1 MSKAARNYAA
11 YAVLG
16 ACLIAVHFII
26 AAFPGATRSASQA
39 AVFSWLGLAI
49 IVPLGFAGVLCLNLT
64 PLRGLW
70 DAELSTSAKV
80 WRPLTIGV
88 LIGALMTGTDMLTG
102 WTRIVAAR
110 MHLPSIHID
119 FPLSVPIYL
128 GGAILVSVL
137 YFLTLLPFLYWLI
150 AVRLRQNRRES
161 LTFWLIAAPFVLV
174 EPLTNRPGGF
184 GELDWRMLA
193 GLLEDVLLNF
203 TQIWFLRSAGFVA
216 AVLVRG
222 GFYAIWHVLYG
233 LIS

>member
-1 MSKAARNYAA
+1 MSRSARNYAA
-11 YAVLG
+11 YAVLA
-16 ACLIAVHFII
+16 ACLIAVHFVI
-26 AAFPGATRSASQA
+26 AAFPGATRAASQA

-49 IVPLGFAGVLCLNLT
+49 IIPVGLLGVLLLNLT

-70 DAELSTSAKV
+70 DAELGWNEKV

-88 LIGALMTGTDMLTG
+88 LIGALMTGTDLLTG

-110 MHLPSIHID
+110 MNLPSIHIE
-119 FPLSVPIYL
+119 FPLSVPIYF

-137 YFLTLLPFLYWLI
+137 YFLSLLPFLYWLI
-150 AVRLRQNRRES
+150 AVRLRQNRREP
-161 LTFWLIAAPFVLV
+161 LTFWLIAMPFVLV

-184 GELDWRMLA
+184 AELDWRMLA
-193 GLLEDVLLNF
+193 GFFEDVLLNF

-216 AVLVRG
+216 AILVRI